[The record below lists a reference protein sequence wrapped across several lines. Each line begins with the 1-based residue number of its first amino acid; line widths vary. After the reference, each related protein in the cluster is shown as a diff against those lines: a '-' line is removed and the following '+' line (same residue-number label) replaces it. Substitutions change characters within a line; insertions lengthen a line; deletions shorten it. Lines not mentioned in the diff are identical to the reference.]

1 VAGISVFFPAYNDGG
16 TIASM
21 VLTAAQTLLT
31 VTDDY
36 EIIVV
41 QNGSTDNTVEV
52 LDALEGQVE
61 HLRVL
66 KHTEPL
72 GYGGA
77 LRVGFASATKD
88 LIFYTDSDAQ
98 YDVRELPLLVAA
110 LTPAVDIVNG
120 YKISRS
126 DPIART
132 IIGRVYHYVMK
143 LMFRFPIRDVDC
155 DFRLIRKYVFDT
167 VHLTS
172 YSGSICVEFVTKAA
186 DLGFTFTEVPVHHYH
201 RAYGKSQFFNFKRIW
216 ETVVQLLGLWWTLRI
231 KREHLKASRE
241 KAEGQKGGRAERDG
255 SDPPLRLS
263 ASPPSSEA
271 AEPGDG

>member
-1 VAGISVFFPAYNDGG
+1 MAGISVFFPAYNDGG

-21 VLTAAQTLLT
+21 VLAAAQTLQSL
-31 VTDDY
+31 TDDY

-41 QNGSTDNTVEV
+41 QNGSTDDTVEV
-52 LDALEGQVE
+52 LDALDGQVA

-66 KHTEPL
+66 KHREAL

-110 LTPAVDIVNG
+110 LTPEVDIVNG

-126 DPIART
+126 DPLIRI
-132 IIGRVYHYVMK
+132 IIGRLYHYAMK
-143 LMFRFPIRDVDC
+143 VMFRFPIRDVDC
-155 DFRLIRKYVFDT
+155 DFRLIRRQVFER

-172 YSGSICVEFVTKAA
+172 YSGSICVEFVAKAT
-186 DLGFTFTEVPVHHYH
+186 DLGYTFAEVPVHHFH
-201 RAYGKSQFFNFKRIW
+201 RIYGRSQFFNFKRIG
-216 ETVVQLLGLWWTLRI
+216 ETGVQLLGLWWTLRV
-231 KREHLKASRE
+231 KRAHLKEPAPASLPME
-241 KAEGQKGGRAERDG
+241 RAAD
-255 SDPPLRLS
+255 D
-263 ASPPSSEA
+263 
-271 AEPGDG
+271 

>member
-1 VAGISVFFPAYNDGG
+1 MMAGISVFFPAYNDGG

-21 VLTAAQTLLT
+21 VLSAAQTLQSL
-31 VTDDY
+31 TDDY

-52 LDALEGQVE
+52 LDALDGQVA

-66 KHTEPL
+66 KHREAL

-77 LRVGFASATKD
+77 LRVGFASATKE

-126 DPIART
+126 DPLVRV
-132 IIGRVYHYVMK
+132 IIGRLYHYMMK
-143 LMFRFPIRDVDC
+143 VMFRFPIRDVDC
-155 DFRLIRKYVFDT
+155 DFRLIRRHVFDT

-172 YSGSICVEFVTKAA
+172 YSGAICVEFVAKAA
-186 DLGFTFTEVPVHHYH
+186 DLGYRFAEVPVHHFH
-201 RAYGKSQFFNFKRIW
+201 RVYGRSQFFNFRRIG
-216 ETVVQLLGLWWTLRI
+216 ETGVQLLGLWWTLRV
-231 KREHLKASRE
+231 KREHLKGVAPAS
-241 KAEGQKGGRAERDG
+241 
-255 SDPPLRLS
+255 
-263 ASPPSSEA
+263 A
-271 AEPGDG
+271 ALGHTADE

>member
-1 VAGISVFFPAYNDGG
+1 MTGISVFFPAYNDGG

-21 VLTAAQTLLT
+21 VLSAAQTLQSL
-31 VTDDY
+31 TDDY

-52 LDALEGQVE
+52 LDALDGQVE

-66 KHTEPL
+66 KHTQPL

-77 LRVGFASATKD
+77 LRVGFASATKE

-98 YDVRELPLLVAA
+98 FDVRELPLLVAA
-110 LTPAVDIVNG
+110 LTPEVDIVNG

-126 DPIART
+126 DPVIR
-132 IIGRVYHYVMK
+132 IVIGRVYHYAMK

-155 DFRLIRKYVFDT
+155 DFRLIRRHVFDT

-186 DLGFTFTEVPVHHYH
+186 DLGYTFAEVPVHHYH
-201 RAYGKSQFFNFKRIW
+201 RMYGKSQFFNFPRIF
-216 ETVVQLLGLWWTLRI
+216 ETGKQLLGLWWELRVR
-231 KREHLKASRE
+231 KAHLKASV
-241 KAEGQKGGRAERDG
+241 
-255 SDPPLRLS
+255 
-263 ASPPSSEA
+263 SSSTPVENPA
-271 AEPGDG
+271 ND

>member
-1 VAGISVFFPAYNDGG
+1 MAGISVFFPAYNDGG

-21 VLTAAQTLLT
+21 VLLAAQTLQAL
-31 VTDDY
+31 TDDY

-52 LDALEGQVE
+52 LDALDGQVA

-66 KHTEPL
+66 KHHEAL

-77 LRVGFASATKD
+77 LRVGFASATKE

-110 LTPAVDIVNG
+110 LTPDVDIVNG

-126 DPIART
+126 DPLVRVV
-132 IIGRVYHYVMK
+132 IGRIYHYAMK

-155 DFRLIRKYVFDT
+155 DFRLIRRHVFEKIQ
-167 VHLTS
+167 LTS
-172 YSGSICVEFVTKAA
+172 YSGSICVEFVAKAT
-186 DLGFTFTEVPVHHYH
+186 DLGYRFAEVPVHHFH
-201 RAYGKSQFFNFKRIW
+201 RAYGRSQFFNFKRIG
-216 ETVVQLLGLWWTLRI
+216 ETVVQLLGLWWTLRV
-231 KREHLKASRE
+231 KQEHLK
-241 KAEGQKGGRAERDG
+241 GVT
-255 SDPPLRLS
+255 
-263 ASPPSSEA
+263 PSSVSRGHA
-271 AEPGDG
+271 ADD

>member
-21 VLTAAQTLLT
+21 VLTAAQTLQT

-66 KHTEPL
+66 RHTKPL

-77 LRVGFASATKD
+77 LRVGFASATKE

-98 YDVRELPLLVAA
+98 YDVRELPLLVTA
-110 LTPAVDIVNG
+110 LTPEVDIVNG

-126 DPIART
+126 DPIFRI
-132 IIGRVYHYVMK
+132 IIGRVYHYMMK

-155 DFRLIRKYVFDT
+155 DFRLIRRYVFDS

-186 DLGFTFTEVPVHHYH
+186 DLGFRFSEVPVHHYH
-201 RAYGKSQFFNFKRIW
+201 RAYGKSQFFNVRRIW
-216 ETVVQLLGLWWTLRI
+216 ETGVQLLGLWWMLRV
-231 KREHLKASRE
+231 KREHMKARQEADMARST
-241 KAEGQKGGRAERDG
+241 QY
-255 SDPPLRLS
+255 
-263 ASPPSSEA
+263 SSEA
-271 AEPGDG
+271 VEQPGDG